1 MIGFCVLGFRVSRCQ
16 SVEAAT
22 DEGEQMKART
32 SQNFNSKARE
42 SKNYKCENVMGK
54 VVRTDE
60 STETK
65 LVRKL
70 WDDWEHGRKSQ

>member
-32 SQNFNSKARE
+32 SQNFNNKARE
-42 SKNYKCENVMGK
+42 SKNYKK
-54 VVRTDE
+54 TVRT
-60 STETK
+60 
-65 LVRKL
+65 
-70 WDDWEHGRKSQ
+70 

>member
-32 SQNFNSKARE
+32 SQNFNNKARD
-42 SKNYKCENVMGK
+42 KNYKK
-54 VVRTDE
+54 TVRT
-60 STETK
+60 
-65 LVRKL
+65 
-70 WDDWEHGRKSQ
+70 